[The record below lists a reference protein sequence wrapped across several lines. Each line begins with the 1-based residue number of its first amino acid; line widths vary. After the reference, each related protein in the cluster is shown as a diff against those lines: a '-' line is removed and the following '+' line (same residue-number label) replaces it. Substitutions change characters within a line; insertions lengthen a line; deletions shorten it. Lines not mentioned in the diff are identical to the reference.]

1 MLCGLISAAPM
12 EPKVSFHIESGKWRG
27 DSTHLVVHVGLPE
40 GWHIQSSV
48 PLDSFLV
55 PTTLQME
62 GKDLVFG
69 NPVFPKPVLED
80 FPALGGPVA
89 LYHGDFEIRVPVKR
103 GSKKTGIDAL
113 KTAKV
118 ILHYQA
124 CNKTQCLPPR
134 EVVVRFD
141 SLYRK

>member
-1 MLCGLISAAPM
+1 M
-12 EPKVSFHIESGKWRG
+12 EPKVSFHFDSLKWKG
-27 DSTHLVVHVGLPE
+27 DSTHLVVRVGLPE

-89 LYHGDFEIRVPVKR
+89 LYQGTFEIQVPVKR
-103 GSKKTGIDAL
+103 ASKKTGIESL

-134 EVVVRFD
+134 EVAARFD
-141 SLYRK
+141 SSGRK